1 MSLNRKR
8 EIDRERKREGGGG
21 SYIVIFCSVDLFI
34 ILYIFLIFYIDNV
47 YLQGYFLKLILCDG
61 YIFKIYCVI
70 FLS

>member
-8 EIDRERKREGGGG
+8 EIDREREGVRGQL
-21 SYIVIFCSVDLFI
+21 YIIIFCSVDLFI

-70 FLS
+70 LLS